1 MFILTKVLLLLIA
14 VYFIVNVLMILIHQL
29 HLFDSNNATASS
41 SSSLYMFTKIF
52 SNHNMNT
59 AEKRFIPLSYLDTID
74 QYRSRVPG
82 LIYNLSDTVYINTRN
97 APHQEKK
104 EEEEN
109 EGDRLINSLHY
120 HKVGD
125 LLLNW
130 HPENVSPLKWIQS
143 ACHPN
148 NNREEGKT
156 GSSSSSSS
164 SHQCIPR
171 VDYIHGKAWIH
182 TYRNAEIPFI
192 IYNIP
197 ELIATIESNF
207 TIQSLL
213 KNIGGSNRV
222 VEVSHSNRFLYYYT
236 KKPLEVIQKR
246 YPGWLPPQ
254 RSMTLTFEEY
264 LRHMT
269 KNEELYTHHGN
280 NRHRHHHH
288 HHHHR
293 EAHDHVDNHDID
305 TDNDV
310 INNKIS
316 LKYLSL
322 FFSKSEMDTDI
333 DNTTTTS
340 SSSCSSWV
348 KHSLSILTPANK
360 ELFYGNTDYRY
371 RGIVCRFSMR
381 GTTGTAHFDSK
392 RNFVAVIRGR
402 RR

>member
-1 MFILTKVLLLLIA
+1 MFFLNKVILLLIA

-29 HLFDSNNATASS
+29 HLFDSNSATASS
-41 SSSLYMFTKIF
+41 SSSSLYIFTKIF
-52 SNHNMNT
+52 SSHLMNT
-59 AEKRFIPLSYLDTID
+59 TEKKFIPLSYLDTID

-82 LIYNLSDTVYINTRN
+82 LTYNLSDTGYITTRN
-97 APHQEKK
+97 APHQEK
-104 EEEEN
+104 EEEEGK
-109 EGDRLINSLHY
+109 EMINSLHY

-125 LLLNW
+125 LLFHW

-143 ACHPN
+143 VCHPN
-148 NNREEGKT
+148 NSREDGKT
-156 GSSSSSSS
+156 GSSSSSSSSS

-182 TYRNAEIPFI
+182 TYRKAEIPFI

-207 TIQSLL
+207 TIPSLL
-213 KNIGGSNRV
+213 KNIGGSKRA

-236 KKPLEVIQKR
+236 KKPLDVIQKR

-254 RSMTLTFEEY
+254 RSMTLSFEEY
-264 LRHMT
+264 LRHMAE
-269 KNEELYTHHGN
+269 NEELYGN
-280 NRHRHHHH
+280 NR
-288 HHHHR
+288 HHHR
-293 EAHDHVDNHDID
+293 EAHDHDDPHDIN

-310 INNKIS
+310 INNKVS

-333 DNTTTTS
+333 DNTTTTTTS
-340 SSSCSSWV
+340 SSSWV

-360 ELFYGNTDYRY
+360 ELFYGNADYRY